1 MWDGSVVSIHIAPAA
16 EAKMVAVESVHAEV
30 GRGLEGDRY
39 YLGAGTYSDRTS
51 TTHEVTLIE
60 QETLDALRDNHQLQL
75 DPGVTRRNI
84 VTRGVPLNDL
94 VGREF
99 RIGPARLRGVRLS
112 EPCQHLVDVSGI
124 PALLPALVHRGGLH
138 AVIVTSGA
146 IAVGDAVMAVE

>member
-39 YLGAGTYSDRTS
+39 YLGAGTYSSRTNS
-51 TTHEVTLIE
+51 THEVTLIE
-60 QETLDALRDNHQLQL
+60 QETLDALRDHHQLQL

-99 RIGPARLRGVRLS
+99 RIGPTRLRGVRLS

-124 PALLPALVHRGGLH
+124 PALLQTLVHRGGLH
-138 AVIVTSGA
+138 AVIVTSGG